1 MASTPTVSL
10 VYPRVPPRGP
20 DSGVIDADAAFN
32 TEFLDYLRMEI
43 YDSTV
48 EGSSPYTYVGGNSTK
63 PNTTGPGAGFRGS
76 VSLYVPPSLSENYST
91 RYNEVALGAFGL
103 GVVEG
108 ADQYMRNT
116 SDLKSTFQTAAEGMK
131 PEVAM
136 GAVAT
141 AMSGVNSALGLQ
153 GGQVSAGD
161 FAALTKKK
169 IFNPYMETVFQ
180 GVDYRSHNFS
190 FKLVAK
196 NYADTVTIQKVI
208 STLRYAMLPGISG
221 AEQGEQKS
229 DFGGSSR
236 DDRWLTIP
244 DFFKLKLIR
253 YKFANGAKNG
263 TLITGDGVEL
273 TSLVQFKT
281 KLVLK
286 SMTINFTPDGQY
298 VMARAL
304 QTGVLDAPLAVQLDL
319 NFAETQFLTRALFSN
334 PFA

>member
-1 MASTPTVSL
+1 
-10 VYPRVPPRGP
+10 
-20 DSGVIDADAAFN
+20 
-32 TEFLDYLRMEI
+32 
-43 YDSTV
+43 
-48 EGSSPYTYVGGNSTK
+48 
-63 PNTTGPGAGFRGS
+63 
-76 VSLYVPPSLSENYST
+76 
-91 RYNEVALGAFGL
+91 
-103 GVVEG
+103 
-108 ADQYMRNT
+108 MRNT